1 MEMKPI
7 SAKKRVSADLSA
19 LAANGGDDHNG
30 QKNGHEGES
39 AGTPKETLKPG
50 SKIRPVVTEDE
61 VRKLLERLYGI
72 IVLEMGE
79 MDSYDDKNFLVQADT

>member
-7 SAKKRVSADLSA
+7 SQKKRVSADLSA
-19 LAANGGDDHNG
+19 LAANGCDELG
-30 QKNGHEGES
+30 QNGHGGES
-39 AGTPKETLKPG
+39 ETTPKETLKPG
-50 SKIRPVVTEDE
+50 SKIRPVVTEEE

-79 MDSYDDKNFLVQADT
+79 MDSYDDKNFLIQADT